1 MKTRPRM
8 ANRHPRDFDRA
19 VKAWPLHPRALVEGD
34 SWMRYDSLFPLSL
47 FGGSSNLF
55 KSVNELRPMVSL
67 SMSSNGDTLQS
78 MLSDEGLSSIRSN
91 LIRGPFTYLFFS
103 GGGNDIVNALQGL
116 VFDHD
121 QFMSAPAN
129 AVKTYVVESMLRMMH
144 ERLEALIDTKDA
156 VSPGTR
162 IIVHNYGRPNLRK
175 GGFRRLG
182 VTWAGPWIRP
192 KLESKGYSIGWASE
206 IMSDLMWRYDRMLKS
221 LWPAIEIADTA
232 SVVYANHWR
241 DEMHL
246 TPEGYDAAARA
257 YLPLLIRQDANRVAG
272 YR

>member
-8 ANRHPRDFDRA
+8 ANRHPRDFERA

-47 FGGSSNLF
+47 LGGSSNLF
-55 KSVNELRPMVSL
+55 KSVTALRPMVSL

-78 MLSDEGLSSIRSN
+78 MLSDEGLSRIREN
-91 LIRGPFTYLFFS
+91 LMRGPFTYLFFS

-116 VFDHD
+116 VFEHD

-129 AVKTYVVESMLRMMH
+129 AVKTYVVESTLYAMKT
-144 ERLEALIDTKDA
+144 RLESLIDTKDA

-162 IIVHNYGRPNLRK
+162 IIVHNYGTPNLLK

-182 VTWAGPWIRP
+182 VTWAGPWIAP
-192 KLESKGYSIGWASE
+192 KLRAKGHPIGWAHE
-206 IMSDLMWRYDRMLKS
+206 IIRDLMWRYDRMLRS

-232 SVVYANHWR
+232 SLVKPHHWR

-257 YLPLLIRQDANRVAG
+257 YLQLLDRQDANRGAG